1 MITTELT
8 KGIFK
13 VIRKLVGDSV
23 LLAVIYTI
31 GHILVA
37 ITTVRLITG
46 ASWFDA
52 GLTALIEPIINGI
65 WFYVLHKIA
74 KRFMKSE

>member
-52 GLTALIEPIINGI
+52 GLTALIEPVINGI
-65 WFYVLHKIA
+65 WFYVLHKLWR
-74 KRFMKSE
+74 KYS

>member
-1 MITTELT
+1 MTEVT
-8 KGIFK
+8 NGIFK
-13 VIRKLVGDSV
+13 IIRSLLGDSV
-23 LLAVIYTI
+23 LLAVIYTV

-52 GLTALIEPIINGI
+52 GLTALIEPIINGV
-65 WFYVLHKIA
+65 WFYVLHKFVA
-74 KRFMKSE
+74 KRIIK

>member
-13 VIRKLVGDSV
+13 VIRKLVGGSV

-74 KRFMKSE
+74 KRFLK

>member
-1 MITTELT
+1 MTEVT
-8 KGIFK
+8 NGILK
-13 VIRKLVGDSV
+13 IIRSLVGDSV
-23 LLAVIYTI
+23 LLAVIYTV

-37 ITTVRLITG
+37 ITTVKFITG

-65 WFYVLHKIA
+65 WFYILHKFVA
-74 KRFMKSE
+74 KRLLKSE

>member
-1 MITTELT
+1 MTEITN
-8 KGIFK
+8 GIFK
-13 VIRKLVGDSV
+13 IIRSLVGDSI
-23 LLAVIYTI
+23 LLAVIYTV

-52 GLTALIEPIINGI
+52 GLTALIEPIINGV
-65 WFYVLHKIA
+65 WFYVLHKFVA
-74 KRFMKSE
+74 KRLIKSE

>member
-74 KRFMKSE
+74 KRFLK

>member
-1 MITTELT
+1 MTEVT
-8 KGIFK
+8 NGIFRI
-13 VIRKLVGDSV
+13 IRSLVGDSV
-23 LLAVIYTI
+23 LLAVIYTV

-65 WFYVLHKIA
+65 WFYVLHKFVA
-74 KRFMKSE
+74 KRLIK

>member
-1 MITTELT
+1 MTEVTT
-8 KGIFK
+8 GIFK
-13 VIRKLVGDSV
+13 IIRSLVGDSV
-23 LLAVIYTI
+23 LLAVIYTV

-52 GLTALIEPIINGI
+52 GLTALIEPIINGV
-65 WFYVLHKIA
+65 WFYILHKFVA
-74 KRFMKSE
+74 KRIIK

>member
-1 MITTELT
+1 MTEVT
-8 KGIFK
+8 NGIFK
-13 VIRKLVGDSV
+13 IIRSLVGDSV
-23 LLAVIYTI
+23 LLAVIYTV

-65 WFYVLHKIA
+65 WFYVLHKFVA
-74 KRFMKSE
+74 KRLIK

>member
-52 GLTALIEPIINGI
+52 GLTALIEPVINGI

-74 KRFMKSE
+74 KRFLK

>member
-1 MITTELT
+1 MTEVT
-8 KGIFK
+8 SGIFK
-13 VIRKLVGDSV
+13 IIRSLVGDSV
-23 LLAVIYTI
+23 ALAIIYTA

-37 ITTVRLITG
+37 IMTVRLITG

-65 WFYVLHKIA
+65 WFYVLHKYVA
-74 KRFMKSE
+74 KRFFK

>member
-1 MITTELT
+1 MTEVT
-8 KGIFK
+8 NGIFK
-13 VIRKLVGDSV
+13 IIRSLVGDSV
-23 LLAVIYTI
+23 LLAVIYTV

-52 GLTALIEPIINGI
+52 GLTALIEPIINGV
-65 WFYVLHKIA
+65 WFYILHKFVA
-74 KRFMKSE
+74 KRIIK

>member
-1 MITTELT
+1 MTEVT
-8 KGIFK
+8 SGIFK
-13 VIRKLVGDSV
+13 IIRSLVGDSV
-23 LLAVIYTI
+23 TLAIIYTA

-37 ITTVRLITG
+37 IMTVRLITG

-65 WFYVLHKIA
+65 WFYVLHKYVA
-74 KRFMKSE
+74 KRFFK